1 MARVKVYGLKEMAS
15 LGKKAN
21 VYKDVFKKH
30 RHHHRKLKR
39 VV

>member
-1 MARVKVYGLKEMAS
+1 MVKVYGLKDMAN

-30 RHHHRKLKR
+30 RHHRKLKK